1 MFLGLRKSMEG
12 DLVFLS
18 FCEKSWKSQWQA
30 LEPSGAVLAPAEAT
44 GCLPIATACWH
55 GRAEAAR
62 CPEAAAPA
70 GAAGSE
76 EDCQSIFRI
85 DGLVGNLDA
94 PDQARPLPQSEEP
107 RSCLE
112 ASPAAHSA
120 KRPSV
125 QQHQQLALPTEA
137 VRLPHHEVGSRL
149 RACALTSDARAPGQQ
164 HATCTASEAHA
175 LPASIPVPGGLIY
188 NSYREVPRPDLATF
202 LGDLA
207 KGDCSLMLP
216 NNSRDSVIDFNLIN
230 VNQPNVT
237 LSVVEDPQP
246 HGGASGMTVA
256 AAAETSPTAGPHFLG
271 WKGIV
276 AVVVG
281 VVIVVAA
288 AAVIF
293 IPKHCRSSGSSPGS
307 HSGDGQA
314 DVHGDVEKN
323 GHLLMEVNGHKW
335 DNGDKGTGTI

>member
-1 MFLGLRKSMEG
+1 MERKF
-12 DLVFLS
+12 V
-18 FCEKSWKSQWQA
+18 WIV
-30 LEPSGAVLAPAEAT
+30 AVL
-44 GCLPIATACWH
+44 LI
-55 GRAEAAR
+55 
-62 CPEAAAPA
+62 
-70 GAAGSE
+70 
-76 EDCQSIFRI
+76 SI
-85 DGLVGNLDA
+85 
-94 PDQARPLPQSEEP
+94 
-107 RSCLE
+107 
-112 ASPAAHSA
+112 
-120 KRPSV
+120 
-125 QQHQQLALPTEA
+125 T
-137 VRLPHHEVGSRL
+137 
-149 RACALTSDARAPGQQ
+149 
-164 HATCTASEAHA
+164 HA
-175 LPASIPVPGGLIY
+175 LPASIPVPGGLVRTVLVRCSFSLLPNSTGRINLKVTRYSSSESRLIY